1 MRYIQKVIATGI
13 SLAMAT
19 TMCVAVPATGAIAA
33 ETDTTDT
40 TVTEGETSELTDIN
54 EAIKSSFTVSDQ
66 FLMDGPVTP
75 LGSIKKSYT
84 TTGDKLTAGKDYN
97 VVYENNDKLGTATAT
112 LTGIESAGFTGTK
125 TITFQIVNFYINVT
139 YKSATGKTKD
149 LGTLSWSKIQDMMQ
163 SSTDNDKDLYYQYN
177 TSVSYVPAK
186 QYLTFESIMN
196 GVGVTGW
203 KTVVASG
210 TDGFAAPAVTAE
222 MNDNGKFYPA
232 QTTTGYAT
240 EGAVNVPAILALSSA
255 SAEIETT
262 AAASQ
267 KVAKEST
274 VTLSPTLRVGA
285 LEADYTAGEIG
296 GNRFVNGIC
305 NFVIDDYTPLKAN
318 PITVSASKK
327 TVKNNKKQKIQI
339 TTKKAQGTVTYAVKS
354 AASKKAITVSKKG
367 VVTIAKGAK
376 TGKYVISV
384 TAAGNKNYKAKTK
397 TVTIK
402 VTK

>member
-1 MRYIQKVIATGI
+1 MRKIQKVIATGI

-19 TMCVAVPATGAIAA
+19 TMCVAVPATSAIAA
-33 ETDTTDT
+33 EAGTTA
-40 TVTEGETSELTDIN
+40 TEGETSELTDIN

-84 TTGDKLTAGKDYN
+84 TTGDKLTAGKEYD

-139 YKSATGKTKD
+139 YKSAAGETKD
-149 LGTLSWSKIQDMMQ
+149 LGTLSWSKIQDMLE
-163 SSTDNDKDLYYQYN
+163 SSTDNDKDLYYQYG
-177 TSVSYVPAK
+177 TAVSYVPAK
-186 QYLTFESIMN
+186 QYLTFDSIMR
-196 GVGVTGW
+196 GVSVTGW
-203 KTVVASG
+203 KTAVASA
-210 TDGFAAPAVTAE
+210 TDGFAAPAVTKE
-222 MNDNGKFYPA
+222 LNENGKFYPA
-232 QTTTGYAT
+232 QTLTGYGT
-240 EGAVNVPAILALSSA
+240 EGAVNVPAVLALA
-255 SAEIETT
+255 SAKADIETT
-262 AAASQ
+262 AAAAQ

-274 VTLSPTLRVGA
+274 ITMSPTLRVGA
-285 LEADYTAGEIG
+285 LEADYTAGNIG
-296 GNRFVNGIC
+296 GNRFVTDIC
-305 NFVIDDYTPLKAN
+305 NFVIDDYTALKTN

-327 TVKNNKKQKIQI
+327 TVKNNKKQTIKI

-376 TGKYVISV
+376 TGKYVVSV